1 MQEPSICAPSE
12 RSPAPPGHLHR
23 SPAAVAAGVWRA
35 LILRE
40 AVTRLSLRRAA
51 WFWLL
56 LEPAEQVIY
65 LVALHALIRH
75 LVVPGVDVPLFIGVG
90 VLPFFAMRSVALRGA
105 SAIDANQALFAYRQ
119 IKPVDT
125 VLARAVLEG
134 LLYLLVGTLFVAVC
148 AAFGARVLID
158 DPLAVATGAA
168 LLWAVGLGLGLN
180 LSAAGTLIP
189 EIGQAAKLAFG
200 PLYLLSATMYPSAW
214 IPAPAR
220 AWLAL
225 NPLVHGIEMVRGGY
239 FAAYRV
245 PDFVSPGYLALWA
258 LGLVASGLGLHRHY
272 SQKLRQR

>member
-1 MQEPSICAPSE
+1 MQELPICAPSG
-12 RSPAPPGHLHR
+12 RPPAVPGHAHR
-23 SPAAVAAGVWRA
+23 SPWAVTAGVSRA

-56 LEPAEQVIY
+56 VEPAEQVIY

-75 LVVPGVDVPLFIGVG
+75 LVVPGIDVPLLIGVG

-125 VLARAVLEG
+125 VFARAVLEG
-134 LLYLLVGTLFVAVC
+134 LLYLIVAMLFVAVC
-148 AAFGARVLID
+148 AAFGAQVAVY
-158 DPLAVATGAA
+158 DPLAVATGTA
-168 LLWAVGLGLGLN
+168 LLWAFGLGLGLI

-239 FAAYRV
+239 FAAYRT
-245 PDFVSPGYLALWA
+245 PEFVSAGYLALWA
-258 LGLVASGLGLHRHY
+258 LALVASGLALHRHY